1 MHLLIVWCIRFAT
14 NRPQCQVIAKLEIQV
29 KLTIEDGLKIA
40 RVRWLVEGEEERLS
54 IELTNSRNWSSDTQL
69 AEEC

>member
-1 MHLLIVWCIRFAT
+1 
-14 NRPQCQVIAKLEIQV
+14 V